1 MLRPNWPLP
10 ENVAIAFTD
19 RHGGSSCGPYDSL
32 NLGLH
37 VGDNPQTVLANRR
50 LLLSSLA
57 LPCEPLWLEQV
68 HGVEV
73 VSISQLTNSTSV
85 PLADGSYSDRYGQ
98 VCAVM
103 TADCLPVL
111 LCDKQGRQVAA
122 VHAGWRGLCAGVI
135 EQAVKHF
142 SVPACE
148 LIACLGPCIG
158 PSQFEVGVEVRSAFI
173 DNAYADNLVAIA
185 DCFIPKVSTIQTN
198 GSQVSTTDKYLADMV
213 GLAKVRLLQ
222 LGIETVYS
230 VDECTVL
237 NNDYFSYRRDK
248 HTGRMASLIWLKS

>member
-10 ENVAIAFTD
+10 DNVAIAFTD
-19 RHGGSSCGPYDSL
+19 RYGGSSCAPYDSL

-37 VGDNPQTVLANRR
+37 VGDNPQMVLANRR
-50 LLLSSLA
+50 QLSALLS

-68 HGVEV
+68 HGVDV
-73 VSISQLTNSTSV
+73 VSISDLANSTSV
-85 PLADGSYSDRYGQ
+85 PLADGSYSDQFGQ

-103 TADCLPVL
+103 TADCLAVL

-135 EQAVKHF
+135 EQAVKCF
-142 SVPACE
+142 SIPASE

-158 PSQFEVGVEVRSAFI
+158 PNQFEVGSEVRSAFM
-173 DNAYADNLVAIA
+173 ASAAADTSSAELENVIA
-185 DCFIPKVSTIQTN
+185 DCFIAKVN
-198 GSQVSTTDKYLADMV
+198 TTDKYLADMV
-213 GLAKVRLLQ
+213 GLAKLRLKQ
-222 LGIETVYS
+222 LGVDTVYS
-230 VDECTVL
+230 VDECTVS

-248 HTGRMASLIWLKS
+248 QTGRMASLIWLKS

>member
-19 RHGGSSCGPYDSL
+19 RHGGSSCAPYDSL

-73 VSISQLTNSTSV
+73 VCISQVANSTSV
-85 PLADGSYSDRYGQ
+85 PLADGSYSDQYGQ

-158 PSQFEVGVEVRSAFI
+158 PSQFEVGAEVRSAFMAIAAI
-173 DNAYADNLVAIA
+173 DTTDVELENAIA
-185 DCFIPKVSTIQTN
+185 DCFIPRVN
-198 GSQVSTTDKYLADMV
+198 TTDKYLADMV

-230 VDECTVL
+230 ADECTVL

-248 HTGRMASLIWLKS
+248 DTGRMASLIWLKS

>member
-158 PSQFEVGVEVRSAFI
+158 PSQFEVGAEVRSAFMASAAI
-173 DNAYADNLVAIA
+173 DTTDAELANAIA
-185 DCFIPKVSTIQTN
+185 DCFIPRVN
-198 GSQVSTTDKYLADMV
+198 TTDKYLADII

-222 LGIETVYS
+222 LGIETIYS

-248 HTGRMASLIWLKS
+248 VTGRMASLIWLKS